1 MALLC
6 LHGAFMVSQVGQSL
20 TGRFVERYFHTLF
33 GLPPSRGKDVG
44 KQQLI
49 NEASNEKLSHPYFI
63 ISSKKVLLN

>member
-1 MALLC
+1 
-6 LHGAFMVSQVGQSL
+6 MVSQVGQSL

-49 NEASNEKLSHPYFI
+49 NEASNEKLSHPYFYY
-63 ISSKKVLLN
+63 L

>member
-44 KQQLI
+44 KTNYQRGLKCVFI
-49 NEASNEKLSHPYFI
+49 LSLSVFSLAKRYF
-63 ISSKKVLLN
+63 